1 MSNKGLPFDT
11 PNAGHSYKSTIN
23 EQYGTIDIKPP
34 YPKPPMSG
42 FALNEH
48 SCNVMDCI
56 DPSHMPVTETIL
68 KEFAVVDRYFAG
80 FPGPTE
86 VNRLF
91 WHATTNGGYCDNP
104 SDDVYVEGFKMESL
118 LHRLEQ
124 QNISAKV
131 RLTATLPHPQPVTH
145 SLGLTSSACPPVRLL
160 GDVRGTCGSSH
171 QPRLASS
178 FTLAHSRHTGVHGGR
193 CEHNP
198 VLPRP
203 AHLEGAGEVPR
214 HRPV

>member
-131 RLTATLPHPQPVTH
+131 RLAATLPHPQPVTH
-145 SLGLTSSACPPVRLL
+145 SLGSDVVRLSVCL
-160 GDVRGTCGSSH
+160 STWRCQGHVWIEPSTP
-171 QPRLASS
+171 PRL
-178 FTLAHSRHTGVHGGR
+178 LIHTRSLPSHR
-193 CEHNP
+193 CTW
-198 VLPRP
+198 RTM
-203 AHLEGAGEVPR
+203 
-214 HRPV
+214 